1 MKNKVLI
8 SLIMFLF
15 ILSNDLMAA
24 SNVCNESSENG
35 VTIIRGVKDG
45 KKYSYKTHCYNNDII
60 YKYSCDGDNVKMEE
74 SYCNNGCNN
83 GVCNPIINN
92 NSDKCA
98 SIYENGRKITIG
110 TKDGKNFSY
119 KDYCNGDKFY
129 EYSCDGNEL
138 IKDSGTCT
146 KGCDSNQI
154 KCKGASPF
162 YPNTLTLIVN
172 KENDGVQIKFSTIDN
187 RFLEVTSMF
196 SNLIGLI
203 ARHEEGGNCMIPW
216 VSKEQS
222 EFRKRNIREV
232 FLKLIHQRLDM
243 VNNPKNIDFV
253 TFSNDLNIIYDYFS
267 SFLGYELSMYMLEKC
282 PDSNFKREKY
292 MKEFDE
298 LRLKVYENIKAKKFS
313 NL

>member
-1 MKNKVLI
+1 M
-8 SLIMFLF
+8 
-15 ILSNDLMAA
+15 
-24 SNVCNESSENG
+24 
-35 VTIIRGVKDG
+35 
-45 KKYSYKTHCYNNDII
+45 
-60 YKYSCDGDNVKMEE
+60 
-74 SYCNNGCNN
+74 
-83 GVCNPIINN
+83 
-92 NSDKCA
+92 
-98 SIYENGRKITIG
+98 
-110 TKDGKNFSY
+110 
-119 KDYCNGDKFY
+119 
-129 EYSCDGNEL
+129 
-138 IKDSGTCT
+138 
-146 KGCDSNQI
+146 
-154 KCKGASPF
+154 
-162 YPNTLTLIVN
+162 IVN

-298 LRLKVYENIKAKKFS
+298 LRLKVYEILEELATIKM
-313 NL
+313 